1 MAYPQGT
8 QVPFSL
14 LNGGNT
20 PLDAKSIA
28 SNKAEALTL
37 AKSARFIGLKIY
49 LLDEKKNISFKMV
62 LKTLTLFL
70 LVVVLGLKL

>member
-14 LNGGNT
+14 LNGSNT

-37 AKSARFIGLKIY
+37 DS
-49 LLDEKKNISFKMV
+49 
-62 LKTLTLFL
+62 
-70 LVVVLGLKL
+70 

>member
-28 SNKAEALTL
+28 SNKA
-37 AKSARFIGLKIY
+37 
-49 LLDEKKNISFKMV
+49 
-62 LKTLTLFL
+62 
-70 LVVVLGLKL
+70 